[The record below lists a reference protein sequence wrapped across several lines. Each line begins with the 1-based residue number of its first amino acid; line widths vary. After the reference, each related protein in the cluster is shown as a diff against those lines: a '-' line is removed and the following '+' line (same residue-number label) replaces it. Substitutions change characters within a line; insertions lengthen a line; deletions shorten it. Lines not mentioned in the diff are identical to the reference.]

1 MSPVSFA
8 QVCAARDFI
17 RQYLMPTPM
26 YRYPSLERLLGT
38 QVHLKHE
45 NHHMVGAFKVRGGVY
60 LAGTLPEEQKRK
72 GIIGATRGNHGQSLA
87 YAGRLFGVK
96 VVIVVPHGNNPEKNE
111 AVRLLEAELIEH
123 GRDYDEAA
131 KLAEELTLQHGYRY
145 VHSANEPKLIAG
157 VGTYSLEVFEQLP
170 EAEVM
175 IVPVGLG
182 SGLSGAC
189 VVAEGLGKK
198 TRLVGVQAEEASSV
212 VQSWRSGK
220 IITTDSANTIA
231 DGLATRIPAEMT
243 LEIMR
248 KRVDEMVTVSEQEI
262 TEAVRLMI
270 QATHNLVEPAGAC
283 ALAAAIKLEKKL
295 ARKKVVLVQ
304 TGANIDWDTLRR
316 IVEQT

>member
-1 MSPVSFA
+1 MSPVSFE

-17 RQYLMPTPM
+17 RPYLMPTPM
-26 YRYPSLERLLGT
+26 YRYPLLERLLGT

-60 LAGTLPEEQKRK
+60 LVGTLPEEQKSK

-111 AVRLLEAELIEH
+111 AVRFLGAKLIEH
-123 GRDYDEAA
+123 GRDYDEAV
-131 KLAEELTLQHGYRY
+131 KLVEELTLQHGYRY

-198 TRLVGVQAEEASSV
+198 TWLVGVQAGEASSV
-212 VQSWRSGK
+212 VQSWKAGK

-231 DGLATRIPAEMT
+231 DGLATRVPAEMT

-248 KRVDEMVTVSEQEI
+248 KRVDEMVTVNEQEI

-283 ALAAAIKLEKKL
+283 ALAAAIKLKKKL

-304 TGANIDWDTLRR
+304 TGANIDLNTLRQ